1 MKTYQSLLFLSLI
14 VLTSCNKNKETTQ
27 ITELS
32 KNEWKLNIEDKKLV
46 GFTEDTFNKA
56 NWFICK

>member
-1 MKTYQSLLFLSLI
+1 MKPIQSLLFLSLI

-32 KNEWKLNIEDKKLV
+32 KNEWKLNIEDEKLV

-56 NWFICK
+56 KWFI

>member
-1 MKTYQSLLFLSLI
+1 MKTCQSLLFLSLI
-14 VLTSCNKNKETTQ
+14 VLISCNKNKETTQ

-56 NWFICK
+56 I

>member
-1 MKTYQSLLFLSLI
+1 MKTCQSLLFLSLI

-56 NWFICK
+56 NWFI